1 MAASVHRSV
10 RPSIAPPAPALH
22 STSQQARKGSGL
34 RPHLT
39 TLPTATSQGGTGA
52 RGAGK
57 KKRQQNILISHISF
71 YLSPGDSRWQRA
83 AVPMSLAAPGKKQ
96 RGFQSAGPSGTG
108 RMPSSKRKARG
119 GREIRYLSPPP
130 QGAGRVGSLGTL
142 NSDQRVGCA
151 ASPCPAVRRWHPWGG
166 WPGTGKRCSVRQCAA
181 VASCRQA
188 G

>member
-1 MAASVHRSV
+1 MAASVHPSV
-10 RPSIAPPAPALH
+10 CPSIAPPAPALH

-39 TLPTATSQGGTGA
+39 TLPTATSRGGTGA

-83 AVPMSLAAPGKKQ
+83 AVPMALAAPGKKQ

-108 RMPSSKRKARG
+108 RVPSSKRKARG
-119 GREIRYLSPPP
+119 GREIRYLSCHPSPGSCSG
-130 QGAGRVGSLGTL
+130 QGGQEGWAPRVL
-142 NSDQRVGCA
+142 
-151 ASPCPAVRRWHPWGG
+151 
-166 WPGTGKRCSVRQCAA
+166 
-181 VASCRQA
+181 
-188 G
+188 